1 LEISEVLKKLEQF
14 KEGGT
19 NQEWVM
25 DPPPLSIT
33 FENDYIEI
41 LRIDSSNKAGGS
53 GVKNGK
59 QWGIIIE
66 MKKDFRILPNWKK
79 LKEGLGNDIGVTPV
93 TKGQNSGKH
102 GIRLYKMSK
111 NMDRK
116 IVEELLEFIFE

>member
-1 LEISEVLKKLEQF
+1 VFILEISEILRRLEQF

-19 NQEWVM
+19 NQEWEMRPAV
-25 DPPPLSIT
+25 T
-33 FENDYIEI
+33 FENDYIEV

-53 GVKNGK
+53 GVRNGK
-59 QWGIIIE
+59 QWGIIIKI
-66 MKKDFRILPNWKK
+66 KKDFRVLPNWKK
-79 LKEGLGNDIGVTPV
+79 LKEGLGNGIDVTPV

-116 IVEELLEFIFE
+116 IIEELLEFIFE